1 MDGGGNILYFS
12 VNIGSSTAPRC
23 RKKHGKIPLKPRA
36 ARSHTGTIPV
46 FSLYGEAR
54 AGGPERFHIEDIR
67 ARSERYHW
75 QIKSHQ
81 HHGLSQVLF
90 LMDGY
95 VKVRLDQGRELAAAP
110 CAIVVPSGTVHS
122 FEFQPHAHGYVLTV
136 ADSDWTRSEAPAAIP
151 HSAGIIDL
159 SEVPDEVA
167 PMTRLLEE
175 IEIEFR
181 NQAVGAAEAIGA
193 MIRAFMIK
201 LSRQSAR
208 AANPRDRRRSET
220 FGRFRA
226 LVETHFAEHRPVGF
240 YARALHMSESRLNRL
255 CRAAAGKSALAI
267 VQDRLLLE
275 AQRKLTHIAAP
286 VSLLAYELGFSDPA
300 YFWRFFKRRAGITPS
315 QFRERV

>member
-1 MDGGGNILYFS
+1 MRPTSRRTSAD
-12 VNIGSSTAPRC
+12 
-23 RKKHGKIPLKPRA
+23 
-36 ARSHTGTIPV
+36 TIPV

-67 ARSERYHW
+67 ARSERYQW
-75 QIKSHQ
+75 EIKSHQ

-90 LMDGY
+90 LLDGNA
-95 VKVRLDQGRELAAAP
+95 KVRLDQGREPAAAP

-122 FEFQPHAHGYVLTV
+122 FEFQPHTHGYVLTV
-136 ADSDWTRSEAPAAIP
+136 ADTDWAARDDSRP
-151 HSAGIIDL
+151 SSAAMPLVPGIIDL
-159 SEVPDEVA
+159 TEVPDEVA
-167 PMTRLLEE
+167 RMTRLLEE
-175 IEIEFR
+175 IQIEFR
-181 NQAVGAAEAIGA
+181 NQAPGAAEAIGA
-193 MIRAFMIK
+193 LIRAIMIK
-201 LSRQSAR
+201 LSRQRALAR
-208 AANPRDRRRSET
+208 DANPRDRRRSEA

-226 LVETHFAEHRPVGF
+226 LVEAHFAEHRPIGF
-240 YARALHMSESRLNRL
+240 YAAALHITESRLNRL
-255 CRAAAGKSALAI
+255 CRAAAGKPALEI